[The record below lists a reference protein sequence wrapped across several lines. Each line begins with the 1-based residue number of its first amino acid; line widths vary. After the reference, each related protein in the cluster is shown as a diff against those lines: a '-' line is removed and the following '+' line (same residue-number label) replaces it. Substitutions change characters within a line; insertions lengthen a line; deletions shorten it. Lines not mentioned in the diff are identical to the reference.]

1 MKKPL
6 IGITTGLFTV
16 ETGVFAGMERVYL
29 NRDYVDAVE
38 RKYYFFDKTLSL
50 QKLCFLSAYDYI
62 IKQKDNLYKLSI

>member
-16 ETGVFAGMERVYL
+16 ETGVFAGMERVYV

-38 RKYYFFDKTLSL
+38 RAGGIPLLLPPLEDEEAQTHFAA
-50 QKLCFLSAYDYI
+50 LCDG
-62 IKQKDNLYKLSI
+62 K

>member
-16 ETGVFAGMERVYL
+16 ETGVFAGMERVYV

-38 RKYYFFDKTLSL
+38 RAGGIPLLCLLWKMKRHKLILPLCVTDSFFRGE
-50 QKLCFLSAYDYI
+50 
-62 IKQKDNLYKLSI
+62 